1 MSMVSSREVLAA
13 PTLVR
18 PAAGSVLAL
27 LFYLFALVAPLA
39 THEPVPTAASV
50 GLLIA
55 GLCAFGCTLIAGP
68 LCAGLGSA
76 GWVVA
81 SLALLPASIAS
92 AGLGLGA
99 AALWLALIGT
109 AIQGW
114 TAMGA
119 ISRLRIEGRRLGDRL
134 LRLAIPAMFGL
145 GLLVAWQV
153 LVIGFAVPQILLPS
167 PGQIVA
173 ALVSHAPVLLADF
186 QQTVLKSV
194 IAGYI
199 MGCGAGFMLALLA
212 DRFDFLRRGL
222 LPLGNLVSAIPIVG
236 IAPIMVMWFGFGW
249 QSKAAVVVI
258 MTVFPM
264 LVSSLAGFAAVD
276 RMHADLMTS
285 YGARS
290 SQSFLKLVLPGAMPH
305 IFNALKLNSTLA
317 LIGAIVA
324 EFFGTPIVGMGFRIS
339 TEVARMNVDVVWAT
353 IVVAAL
359 TGSAFYG
366 LLAVAERLITF
377 WHPSHR
383 GGH

>member
-1 MSMVSSREVLAA
+1 MSLMTSKEMLAA
-13 PTLVR
+13 PTLAR

-39 THEPVPTAASV
+39 THEVLPAAASI

-55 GLCAFGCTLIAGP
+55 GLCAFGCTLISGP
-68 LCAGLGSA
+68 LAAGLGSA
-76 GWVVA
+76 GWAIA
-81 SLALLPASIAS
+81 SLALLPASVAS
-92 AGLGLGA
+92 AGLGLHAGS
-99 AALWLALIGT
+99 LWLGLVGA

-119 ISRLRIEGRRLGDRL
+119 LSRLRLDTGTVLARL
-134 LRLAIPAMFGL
+134 LRLAIPAMFGI
-145 GLLVAWQV
+145 GLVIAWQV
-153 LVIGFAVPQILLPS
+153 LVVGFGVPQILLPS
-167 PGQIVA
+167 PGRIMA

-186 QQTVLKSV
+186 RQTVLKSV
-194 IAGYI
+194 IAGYV
-199 MGCGAGFMLALLA
+199 MGCGIGFVLALLA
-212 DRFDFLRRGL
+212 DQFSFLRRGL
-222 LPLGNLVSAIPIVG
+222 LPVGNLVSAIPIVG
-236 IAPIMVMWFGFGW
+236 IAPIMVMWFGFDW
-249 QSKAAVVVI
+249 QSKAAVVVV

-264 LVSSLAGFAAVD
+264 LISSLAGFAAVD

-285 YGARS
+285 YGARGW
-290 SQSFLKLVLPGAMPH
+290 QSFTKLVLPGAMPH

-339 TEVARMNVDVVWAT
+339 TEIARMNVDVVWAT

-359 TGSAFYG
+359 TGSLFYG
-366 LLAVAERLITF
+366 LLALTERLTTF